1 MQECIDKLSGA
12 KTPTLLLN
20 TLNYKWSLLLDLS
33 PPVFEKDSSFN
44 QLPACLISAIRH
56 QNLIGWQTMLWGF
69 TTWYWLQ
76 AYLTLCDFLQE
87 SPNPS
92 WDVLITSTSIHYLY
106 KNILDN
112 RNKFLH
118 GSTKSDQ
125 QQKLHLRVIQQVQAI
140 YSNPLCL
147 HHWYPRIHKVP
158 LQEHVARPTRQFI
171 HWLSHINH
179 QKQLSQTLQG
189 NSESTQLSIRG
200 FMIPLMPSEGVILA
214 KFPP

>member
-1 MQECIDKLSGA
+1 MRECVLFRTGHIIAYSSLCHQGYCPSSLCPRCHSTVETYEHILQCPDLKAHAQCLSFMQECIDKLSGA

-147 HHWYPRIHKVP
+147 HH
-158 LQEHVARPTRQFI
+158 
-171 HWLSHINH
+171 
-179 QKQLSQTLQG
+179 
-189 NSESTQLSIRG
+189 
-200 FMIPLMPSEGVILA
+200 
-214 KFPP
+214 